1 MDRATQRID
10 TVTFWASTLV
20 LTLALSLVGWAWIRP
35 STADEGGEIS
45 AQPQWTYASLS
56 QPSRPTQILVPSVGV
71 KAPII
76 PIQVEDQVLEP
87 PADPST
93 IGWWDAS
100 AMPGQTGGQSVMTG
114 HSVHTGGGELDRLRD
129 VRAGER
135 VDVRTSEGTVRYKI
149 DRKVVWSY
157 AEVAQRYR
165 QLFEQ
170 RPEEKGRLVLIT
182 CTDWDGTKWNSNVI
196 VFARQLGVPQRLQS

>member
-1 MDRATQRID
+1 
-10 TVTFWASTLV
+10 
-20 LTLALSLVGWAWIRP
+20 
-35 STADEGGEIS
+35 
-45 AQPQWTYASLS
+45 
-56 QPSRPTQILVPSVGV
+56 
-71 KAPII
+71 
-76 PIQVEDQVLEP
+76 
-87 PADPST
+87 
-93 IGWWDAS
+93 
-100 AMPGQTGGQSVMTG
+100 MPGQTGGQSVMTG
-114 HSVHTGGGELDRLRD
+114 HSVHTGGGELDRLRE

-149 DRKVVWSY
+149 DRLVVWSY